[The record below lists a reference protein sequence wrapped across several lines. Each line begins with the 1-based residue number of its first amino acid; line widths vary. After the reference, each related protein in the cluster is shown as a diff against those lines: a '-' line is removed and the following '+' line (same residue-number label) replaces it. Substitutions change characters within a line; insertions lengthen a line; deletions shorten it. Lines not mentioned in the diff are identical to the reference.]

1 MAPEIMTPLKDT
13 LEALSSAAE
22 SAVSHA
28 VAQPAKP
35 AGHLRS
41 DAVSLEIPV
50 KIHGSRVIEMAR
62 GVAPRTEPFE
72 EQTSTMIVFPQG
84 GVVRMATPASAGQM
98 LILTNLKSRQ
108 DAICRIVKVRSQA
121 STSSGYVE
129 VEFTQPQPGYWGVYF
144 PTDGPEVSRK
154 TASPAAPAASQSPA
168 PENAVPDASRAP
180 APTPVSVKAPEAPA
194 PPTAAPP
201 RFVPTVKPPSS
212 FISIGS
218 QEKVQLAATEV
229 PRNGAT
235 MPSQRS
241 AGSNFPST
249 APAAPSRPLSLEE
262 LLADVQPGIV
272 PGPSGSSAG
281 ESEHTRATDTVV
293 EMPAPHAR
301 ATSARSASSAALGSE
316 LSSTEESF
324 GAQLEPGAR
333 ARGTQERAA
342 GQNWILI
349 AACAALVLTSATGG
363 FFYLHHRHA
372 ASAAAAISPVVA
384 QPALPVAAAPIA
396 ENIVPQNSGA
406 QHKAASALPGA
417 SPAAH
422 VNSPSAVSSNSAA
435 PSGAVAPSQPT
446 PPAKHAASSSAP
458 NLFGVLNAH
467 PVSSA
472 HAANQEAAAPSVA
485 APALSADGGS
495 SIGGASSPSG
505 SLPPLSAANSHSA
518 PIGPG
523 SPQVT
528 QPRLISS
535 VQPSYPAVAMQMRT
549 QGDVVIRAQIDANG
563 KVAGMK
569 VVSGSALL
577 QQAAVD
583 ALRQW
588 KYQPSRL
595 DGQPV
600 PAEILV
606 TIRFR
611 L

>member
-22 SAVSHA
+22 SAVSQA

-144 PTDGPEVSRK
+144 PTDGPEVTRK
-154 TASPAAPAASQSPA
+154 AASPAVPAASQSSA
-168 PENAVPDASRAP
+168 PENAVPDASRAS
-180 APTPVSVKAPEAPA
+180 APRPVSVKPPE
-194 PPTAAPP
+194 APP

-235 MPSQRS
+235 APSQKS
-241 AGSNFPST
+241 AGTSFPST

-262 LLADVQPGIV
+262 LLADVQPGLV

-281 ESEHTRATDTVV
+281 ESEHAKATDAVV

-324 GAQLEPGAR
+324 GAQLESGAR
-333 ARGTQERAA
+333 TRGTQGREA

-372 ASAAAAISPVVA
+372 VAAAAAIKSVAA
-384 QPALPVAAAPIA
+384 QPVLPVAAAPIA

-446 PPAKHAASSSAP
+446 PPAKHAGSNAAP

-472 HAANQEAAAPSVA
+472 HAANQEAAAPSMA
-485 APALSADGGS
+485 APTLSADG
-495 SIGGASSPSG
+495 ASSLGGVSSPGG
-505 SLPPLSAANSHSA
+505 SLPPLSGSNSHSG
-518 PIGPG
+518 PTGPG
-523 SPQVT
+523 STQVT
-528 QPRLISS
+528 QPQLISS
-535 VQPSYPAVAMQMRT
+535 VQPAYPAVAMQMHT
-549 QGDVVIRAQIDANG
+549 QGDVIIRAQIDTNG

-577 QQAAVD
+577 QQAALD

-588 KYQPSRL
+588 KYKPSRL

-600 PAEILV
+600 PGEILV

>member
-1 MAPEIMTPLKDT
+1 MAPETMTPLKDT
-13 LEALSSAAE
+13 LEALSAAAE

-35 AGHLRS
+35 ASHLRS

-144 PTDGPEVSRK
+144 PTDGSEVTRK
-154 TASPAAPAASQSPA
+154 AASPAAPAASQSPA
-168 PENAVPDASRAP
+168 PENAAPDASRAP

-218 QEKVQLAATEV
+218 QEKVQLAATDV
-229 PRNGAT
+229 PRNGASA
-235 MPSQRS
+235 PPQKS
-241 AGSNFPST
+241 AGTSFSSA

-272 PGPSGSSAG
+272 PGPAGSSAG
-281 ESEHTRATDTVV
+281 ESEHARVTDAVV

-301 ATSARSASSAALGSE
+301 ATVARSASSAALGSE

-324 GAQLEPGAR
+324 GAQLEPR
-333 ARGTQERAA
+333 ARGTQGREA

-372 ASAAAAISPVVA
+372 VAAAAAIKAVAA
-384 QPALPVAAAPIA
+384 QPVLPAAAAPIA
-396 ENIVPQNSGA
+396 ENIAPQNSGA

-417 SPAAH
+417 ANPAAH
-422 VNSPSAVSSNSAA
+422 VNSSSAPSA
-435 PSGAVAPSQPT
+435 AVAPSQPT

-472 HAANQEAAAPSVA
+472 HAAEEAAAPAVA

-495 SIGGASSPSG
+495 SLGGASSPSG

-549 QGDVVIRAQIDANG
+549 QGDVVIKAQIDANG

-577 QQAAVD
+577 QQAALD

>member
-22 SAVSHA
+22 SAVSQA

-144 PTDGPEVSRK
+144 PTDGPEVARK
-154 TASPAAPAASQSPA
+154 AASPAAPQSQA
-168 PENAVPDASRAP
+168 PENAAPDASRAP

-194 PPTAAPP
+194 PPTAVPP

-229 PRNGAT
+229 PRNGASA
-235 MPSQRS
+235 PSQRS
-241 AGSNFPST
+241 AGSSFQSA

-281 ESEHTRATDTVV
+281 ESEHARATDAVV

-324 GAQLEPGAR
+324 GAHLEPGAR
-333 ARGTQERAA
+333 ARGTQVREA
-342 GQNWILI
+342 GQNWTLI

-363 FFYLHHRHA
+363 FLYLHHRHA
-372 ASAAAAISPVVA
+372 VAAAAAIKSVAVQPV
-384 QPALPVAAAPIA
+384 LPVAAAPIA

-417 SPAAH
+417 NPAAH
-422 VNSPSAVSSNSAA
+422 VNSSSAPSAAA
-435 PSGAVAPSQPT
+435 PNEQT

-472 HAANQEAAAPSVA
+472 HAANQDAAAPSMA

-495 SIGGASSPSG
+495 SLGGASSPSG

-535 VQPSYPAVAMQMRT
+535 VQPSYPAVAMQMHA

>member
-1 MAPEIMTPLKDT
+1 MAPETMTPLKDT

-84 GVVRMATPASAGQM
+84 GVVRMSTPASAGQM

-108 DAICRIVKVRSQA
+108 DAICRIVKVRSQP

-129 VEFTQPQPGYWGVYF
+129 IEFTQPQPGYWGVYF

-154 TASPAAPAASQSPA
+154 GASPAAPAAPQSPA

-180 APTPVSVKAPEAPA
+180 APSPVSVKPPE
-194 PPTAAPP
+194 APP

-229 PRNGAT
+229 PRTSAT
-235 MPSQRS
+235 APSQRS
-241 AGSNFPST
+241 AGSNFTPA

-272 PGPSGSSAG
+272 PAPAGSSAG
-281 ESEHTRATDTVV
+281 VGESAKGTDAVV

-301 ATSARSASSAALGSE
+301 ATFARSASGAALGSE

-324 GAQLEPGAR
+324 GAQLESGAR
-333 ARGTQERAA
+333 ARGTEEREP

-363 FFYLHHRHA
+363 FLYLHHRHA
-372 ASAAAAISPVVA
+372 ASAAAAITSVAA
-384 QPALPVAAAPIA
+384 QPVLPVAAAPVA
-396 ENIVPQNSGA
+396 ENIVPQNSAA
-406 QHKAASALPGA
+406 QHKAAPALPGA
-417 SPAAH
+417 NPAAH
-422 VNSPSAVSSNSAA
+422 VNSPSTVSSNSAA
-435 PSGAVAPSQPT
+435 PSGAVAPGQPT
-446 PPAKHAASSSAP
+446 SPAKHAASGAAP

-472 HAANQEAAAPSVA
+472 RAANQEAAAPSVA
-485 APALSADGGS
+485 APSLSADG
-495 SIGGASSPSG
+495 ASSLGGVSSPGG
-505 SLPPLSAANSHSA
+505 SLPSLSGANSHSG

-523 SPQVT
+523 STQVT
-528 QPRLISS
+528 QPQLISS
-535 VQPSYPAVAMQMRT
+535 VQPTYPAVAMQMHT

-563 KVAGMK
+563 KVAGMQ
-569 VVSGSALL
+569 VISGSALL
-577 QQAAVD
+577 QPAALE

-588 KYQPSRL
+588 KYKPSRV
-595 DGQPV
+595 DGKPV
-600 PAEILV
+600 PGAVVV

>member
-22 SAVSHA
+22 SAVSQA

-144 PTDGPEVSRK
+144 PTDGPEVARK
-154 TASPAAPAASQSPA
+154 AASPAAPQSQA
-168 PENAVPDASRAP
+168 PENAAPDASRAP

-229 PRNGAT
+229 PRNGANA
-235 MPSQRS
+235 PSQRS
-241 AGSNFPST
+241 AGSSFQST

-281 ESEHTRATDTVV
+281 ESEHARATDAVV
-293 EMPAPHAR
+293 EMPVPHAR

-324 GAQLEPGAR
+324 GAHLEPGAR
-333 ARGTQERAA
+333 PRGTRVREAS
-342 GQNWILI
+342 QNWTLI

-363 FFYLHHRHA
+363 FLYLHHRHA
-372 ASAAAAISPVVA
+372 VAADAAIKSVAA
-384 QPALPVAAAPIA
+384 QPVLPVAAAPVA

-406 QHKAASALPGA
+406 QHKAASAPGA
-417 SPAAH
+417 NPAAH
-422 VNSPSAVSSNSAA
+422 VNSSSAPSAAA
-435 PSGAVAPSQPT
+435 PNEQT

-472 HAANQEAAAPSVA
+472 HAAEEASAPSVA

-495 SIGGASSPSG
+495 SLGGASSPGG
-505 SLPPLSAANSHSA
+505 SLPPLSAANSHSS

-523 SPQVT
+523 SSQVT

-535 VQPSYPAVAMQMRT
+535 VQPSYPAVAMQMHA
-549 QGDVVIRAQIDANG
+549 QGDVVIRAQIDVNG

-569 VVSGSALL
+569 VISGSALL

-588 KYQPSRL
+588 KYQPSKL

-600 PAEILV
+600 PGEILV